1 MAAPLC
7 LAIKQFFDD
16 NGDPLSGGKLY
27 SYIAG
32 TTTPLATYS
41 DADGT
46 TPNTNPVVLDGAG
59 RATIY
64 LGNATYKFRLDNA
77 ADATL
82 YTIDE
87 VAAVGASGSET
98 GSESPWAEHA
108 VTDAMSATDLSG
120 ETVNFALYS
129 SALYDVEILRGTTVI
144 ANGQIA
150 VQNLNGTGRV
160 VTGAFIAA
168 EAHGVTFSVSQA
180 ALVAQLRA
188 ATSTGPGAGTIKLS
202 RRLIPV

>member
-1 MAAPLC
+1 MASPLC
-7 LAIKQFFDD
+7 LPVQQFFDA
-16 NGDPLSGGKLY
+16 NGDPLAGGKLY

-41 DADGT
+41 NAAGT
-46 TPNTNPVVLDGAG
+46 TPNTNPVILDAAG
-59 RATIY
+59 RATVY
-64 LGNATYKFRLDNA
+64 LGNATYKFRLDD
-77 ADATL
+77 ADDVTL
-82 YTIDE
+82 FTTDN
-87 VAAVGASGSET
+87 VPVVGDSGAED
-98 GSESPWAEHA
+98 GDDSPWSEHA

-120 ETVNFALYS
+120 ETVDFALYS

-160 VTGAFIAA
+160 VTGAFMAA

-180 ALVAQLRA
+180 ALVVQLRA

-202 RRLIPV
+202 RRLVPV